1 MKKDLF
7 KILIVDDEPEHQE
20 VMDMILSSKGY
31 GTKTCASGKEALEIL
46 KKSHFD
52 LVLTDFIMPEMSGME
67 LLKRIKSNYP
77 DVEVI
82 VITGY
87 GTIQNAVEAMKEGAF
102 SYIIKGS
109 DPEEMIGE
117 VEKVFRL
124 KSLEEEN
131 EILRKEAQKEQYM
144 LESKSKLFQEVLCIA
159 RKSAAA
165 NVNVLLLGES
175 GVGKEVIARY
185 IHQHS
190 ERSKK
195 HFMAVNCHTLPDNL
209 LEAELFG
216 YEKGAFTGAV
226 ESRKGKFE
234 AANGGTLFLDEIG
247 DISLSTQVK
256 LLRVLETKEI
266 ERIGSNRSIDLDFRL
281 ISATNRNLVREIEN
295 GRFREDLFY
304 RLSTIVIEV
313 PPLRRRKE
321 DLEMFIRFFIQ
332 QAEMEMKKRIRHI
345 EPEVMEF
352 LLHYDYPGNIRELRN
367 ITQRLVVLAENGEI
381 RKKDLPEIHFRNET
395 SIEVDVIRPLKEI
408 RKEIEA
414 KYIEKVLE
422 KCGYNMTEAAKK
434 MDISRRQL
442 FNKMK
447 EYGMK

>member
-1 MKKDLF
+1 MKKNLF

-31 GTKTCASGKEALEIL
+31 STKTCASGLEALEIL

-67 LLKRIKSNYP
+67 LLKLIKSTYP

-117 VEKVFRL
+117 VEKIFRL
-124 KSLEEEN
+124 KTLEEEN
-131 EILRKEAQKEQYM
+131 EILKEAQKEHYM

-159 RKSAAA
+159 RKSATA

-195 HFMAVNCHTLPDNL
+195 HFMAVNCHALPDNL

-216 YEKGAFTGAV
+216 YEKGAFTGAI

-281 ISATNRNLVREIEN
+281 ISATNKNLVQEIEN
-295 GRFREDLFY
+295 GSFREDLFY

-313 PPLRRRKE
+313 PPLRKRKE
-321 DLEMFIRFFIQ
+321 DLEMFIQFFIK
-332 QAEMEMKKRIRHI
+332 QAEMELKT
-345 EPEVMEF
+345 
-352 LLHYDYPGNIRELRN
+352 N
-367 ITQRLVVLAENGEI
+367 
-381 RKKDLPEIHFRNET
+381 
-395 SIEVDVIRPLKEI
+395 SI
-408 RKEIEA
+408 
-414 KYIEKVLE
+414 Y
-422 KCGYNMTEAAKK
+422 
-434 MDISRRQL
+434 
-442 FNKMK
+442 
-447 EYGMK
+447 

>member
-1 MKKDLF
+1 MKKNLF

-31 GTKTCASGKEALEIL
+31 STKTCASGLEALEIL

-67 LLKRIKSNYP
+67 LLKLIKSTYP

-117 VEKVFRL
+117 VEKIFRL
-124 KSLEEEN
+124 KTLEEEN
-131 EILRKEAQKEQYM
+131 EILKKEAQKEHYM

-159 RKSAAA
+159 RKSATA

-190 ERSKK
+190 ERSNR

-216 YEKGAFTGAV
+216 YEKGAFTGAI

-281 ISATNRNLVREIEN
+281 ISATNKNLVQEIEN
-295 GRFREDLFY
+295 GSFREDLFY

-313 PPLRRRKE
+313 PPLRKRKE
-321 DLEMFIRFFIQ
+321 DLEMFIQFFIK
-332 QAEMEMKKRIRHI
+332 QAEMELKKQIRYI

-381 RKKDLPEIHFRNET
+381 RKKDLPEIHYNHET
-395 SIEVDVIRPLKEI
+395 SIDVDAIRPLKDI